1 MFDAMIFKFNSD
13 IYYVSVGKMEIYNLL
28 SSVAVRIPQ
37 LVTVQLAE
45 SMKQNLFISE
55 TLNEMRNNSLL
66 CDTCIVGND
75 GQSLHAHACILAAV
89 SPILRSLLTQ
99 KSSTNIRISTD
110 SIASD
115 MWERVLS
122 LIYCGDVQLPVCDL
136 ITFLDVTHE
145 LDIRGLHVVY
155 EPVEPT
161 RRSCN
166 LRLVAQKD
174 DDPSHETRKAA
185 PRKDASFSVAASE
198 GSESSEDKDLNIGEE
213 RLGFDIVG
221 GGLKKDMHID
231 SSNRSGALQSFHGS
245 DGTLIYLDD
254 VTRLSDPSEDKHS
267 DMLPP
272 SASQSLVD
280 SMAMDVKSEHG
291 GDVHNKD
298 TTAKFT
304 PARSRN
310 PSSPHRL
317 LTCKTEPCD
326 NQSLSRWCG
335 ADSAMSVS
343 QESDVLAEAFVSSGL
358 LPPADVFS
366 RHQYI
371 SSEYGWHLFNL
382 SCHLSCRLFKCV
394 SSVLSV
400 IFYQVNTTF
409 FIRLGLVQ

>member
-1 MFDAMIFKFNSD
+1 
-13 IYYVSVGKMEIYNLL
+13 MEIYNLL
-28 SSVAVRIPQ
+28 SSIAVRIPQ

-99 KSSTNIRISTD
+99 NIGTYKGNIRISTE

-122 LIYCGDVQLPVCDL
+122 LIYCREVQIPVCDL

-161 RRSCN
+161 RRGCN
-166 LRLVAQKD
+166 LRLVAHND
-174 DDPSHETRKAA
+174 DDPLYETHKAA
-185 PRKDASFSVAASE
+185 PRKDASVSSRTSE
-198 GSESSEDKDLNIGEE
+198 GSECSEDKYIGIEEE
-213 RLGFDIVG
+213 RVGFDNVG
-221 GGLKKDMHID
+221 SGSKNDMHVD
-231 SSNRSGALQSFHGS
+231 SRTHTEALQSSEGS
-245 DGTLIYLDD
+245 DYLNDAAG
-254 VTRLSDPSEDKHS
+254 LSDLARDKDS
-267 DMLPP
+267 DLLPP
-272 SASQSLVD
+272 CSSTSLVD
-280 SMAMDVKSEHG
+280 SIAMDVKSEHG

-371 SSEYGWHLFNL
+371 SSEYGWASL
-382 SCHLSCRLFKCV
+382 
-394 SSVLSV
+394 
-400 IFYQVNTTF
+400 
-409 FIRLGLVQ
+409 